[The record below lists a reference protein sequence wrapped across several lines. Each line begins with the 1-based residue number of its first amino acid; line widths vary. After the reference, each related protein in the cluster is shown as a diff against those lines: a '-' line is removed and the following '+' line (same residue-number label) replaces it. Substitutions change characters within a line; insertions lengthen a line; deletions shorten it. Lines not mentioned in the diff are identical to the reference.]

1 MAKPIYMTND
11 DVEKILQEVK
21 TQLLG
26 MKCFGSVDIKRNFT
40 KDERSAIVYFT
51 QDAWNKVQA
60 LVREFDTEVQWHGC
74 VNRISDDEFEIYNI
88 VVPPHVV
95 TGSTV
100 TSDPVKYSEWI
111 NELDDDVF
119 NFLHFHGHSHVNMG
133 CSPSSTD
140 MKYRQ
145 DIVTQLPT
153 PHNENEDSFYIFLIF
168 NKKGEWTG
176 EIYDLKNNALYS
188 TNEIDIE
195 VYTDDGTFLSD
206 FIADAKKMAVKE
218 TPKPAVTPTYTS
230 SGYYGGGYYDK
241 GKSARK
247 AKTSCKEA
255 FSSPMALATLMTMM
269 TQRVRFMQ
277 GGIDY
282 GFIKEF

>member
-21 TQLLG
+21 TQPLG

-74 VNRISDDEFEIYNI
+74 VNRISDDEFEIYDI

-218 TPKPAVTPTYTS
+218 TPKPAVTPAYTGG
-230 SGYYGGGYYDK
+230 GYYGGSYYDK
-241 GKSARK
+241 GKSTK
-247 AKTSCKEA
+247 KTSKKDKDELQGSIFKSGG
-255 FSSPMALATLMTMM
+255 FSYYDDDDDPTSPFYA
-269 TQRVRFMQ
+269 R
-277 GGIDY
+277 GY
-282 GFIKEF
+282 

>member
-1 MAKPIYMTND
+1 MAKPIFMTND

-21 TQLLG
+21 TQLIG
-26 MKCFGSVDIKRNFT
+26 MKCFGSVDIKRNFV
-40 KDERSAIVYFT
+40 KDDRSAIVYFT

-74 VNRISDDEFEIYNI
+74 VNRISDDEFEIYDI

-111 NELDDDVF
+111 NELDDDIF

-145 DIVTQLPT
+145 DVVTQLPT
-153 PHNENEDSFYIFLIF
+153 PRNENDDSFYIFLIF

-176 EIYDLKNNALYS
+176 EIYDLKNNALYA

-206 FIADAKKMAVKE
+206 FVADAKKMAVKE
-218 TPKPAVTPTYTS
+218 TPKPAVTPTYTGG
-230 SGYYGGGYYDK
+230 GYYGGSYYDK
-241 GKSARK
+241 GKGAK
-247 AKTSCKEA
+247 KTSKKEKDE
-255 FSSPMALATLMTMM
+255 L
-269 TQRVRFMQ
+269 Q
-277 GGIDY
+277 GSIFKSGDY
-282 GFIKEF
+282 GYYDDDDDPTSPFYVRGY